1 MKTFHS
7 IILLSLIS
15 MSALHAQTSNI
26 NTIDNSKKIIQ
37 IGMFEDKQNVKN
49 SIKKF
54 EKNQELF
61 VKAYKNLNIVYAV
74 NIDKKDLKT
83 TLKEIRNHYFDAFV
97 NERVYFKKPMTKMI
111 MKPVVAANDSR
122 VNIIQV
128 GMFEQRENLNE
139 SIKEFS
145 DYNIMIKPYKNTHI
159 VYVMDVKMDMIDEM
173 LDTVQTKYTDA
184 FVNKKIHL
192 YKKPQQIKVKVI
204 EKVVVKPI
212 VKPLPKA
219 TVLKVAKKP
228 KINKPVDL
236 DKLITSFEN
245 LPSAIYGRI

>member
-7 IILLSLIS
+7 LFLLSFIS
-15 MSALHAQTSNI
+15 ISALNAQVSDI
-26 NTIDNSKKIIQ
+26 NTIDNSKKVIQ
-37 IGMFEDKQNVKN
+37 IGMFEEKQNVDN
-49 SIKKF
+49 SLKKF
-54 EKNQELF
+54 EKNQDLF
-61 VKAYKNLNIVYAV
+61 VKPYKNLEIVYAV
-74 NIDKKDLKT
+74 NIEKKDLTT

-97 NERVYFKKPMTKMI
+97 NEKVYFKKPMTKML
-111 MKPVVAANDSR
+111 MKPVVAKEDSR

-139 SIKEFS
+139 SIKQFS
-145 DYNIMIKPYKNTHI
+145 DYNLMIKPYKNTHI
-159 VYVMDVKMDMIDEM
+159 VYVMDVQMDMIDEM
-173 LDTVQTKYTDA
+173 LDNVQTKYSDA

-204 EKVVVKPI
+204 EKVVVTPI
-212 VKPLPKA
+212 VQPEPKA
-219 TVLKVAKKP
+219 AVVKVVKKP